1 MEDKQNEFYV
11 VSVEDTIKHGIVSAA
26 IIGRIRHWCNQNK
39 KVKKKDC
46 YNIGC
51 WWSGF
56 MSSKEFA
63 KQLGVPSKTIEKHL
77 SKLLKDGII
86 IKGVFNKKGFDRTGW
101 YRVNP
106 NPPIEECI
114 SPNRVDDLPNQ
125 SKSISP
131 NRVNAFPPT
140 EETIPVSTSVS
151 KTISQSVSN
160 SVSNSVSKNVELTK
174 FEQEQLLLVLDTIK
188 APEGLLSLVRTL
200 ITDGAGYLT
209 SKNRELVLQHKNY
222 FNKGKLLQQVIQQ
235 LE

>member
-1 MEDKQNEFYV
+1 MEDKKNEFYV

-26 IIGRIRHWCNQNK
+26 IIGRIRHWCEYNK
-39 KVKKKDC
+39 KRKTKNC
-46 YNIGC
+46 YHDEC

-56 MSSKEFA
+56 MSSKEFSV
-63 KQLGVPSKTIEKHL
+63 QLGVPSKTIENHL

-106 NPPIEECI
+106 NPQIEENHF
-114 SPNRVDDLPNQ
+114 PKL

-131 NRVNAFPPT
+131 NQGNAFPPI

-151 KTISQSVSN
+151 KTIST
-160 SVSNSVSKNVELTK
+160 SVSNSVSKNVELTN
-174 FEQEQLLLVLDTIK
+174 FEKEQLLLVLDTIT
-188 APEGLLSLVRTL
+188 APDRVLSLVRTL
-200 ITDGAGYLT
+200 VTDGAGYLT
-209 SKNRELVLQHKNY
+209 SKNRELVLQHKHY
-222 FNKGKLLQQVIQQ
+222 FNKGKILQQVIQQ

>member
-1 MEDKQNEFYV
+1 MEDKKNEFYV

-39 KVKKKDC
+39 KNNKKDC
-46 YNIGC
+46 YHIEC

-106 NPPIEECI
+106 NPQIEE
-114 SPNRVDDLPNQ
+114 NHLPNQ

-131 NRVNAFPPT
+131 NRVNAIPPT
-140 EETIPVSTSVS
+140 EETIPVSITVS
-151 KTISQSVSN
+151 KTISPSVSN
-160 SVSNSVSKNVELTK
+160 SVSISD
-174 FEQEQLLLVLDTIK
+174 FEKEQLLLVLDNIT
-188 APEGLLSLVRTL
+188 APDRVLSLVRTL
-200 ITDGAGYLT
+200 VTDGAGYLT
-209 SKNRELVLQHKNY
+209 SKNKELVLQHKHY
-222 FNKGKLLQQVIQQ
+222 FKGKLLQQVIQQ